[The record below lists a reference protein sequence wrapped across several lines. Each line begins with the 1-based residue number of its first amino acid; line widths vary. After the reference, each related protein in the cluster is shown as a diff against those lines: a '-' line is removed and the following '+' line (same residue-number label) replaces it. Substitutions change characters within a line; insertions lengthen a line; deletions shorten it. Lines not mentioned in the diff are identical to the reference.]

1 MRVQGRFLDEILKL
15 LFMLLFSVQIFHFL
29 VEKGR
34 LHMNRRY
41 TDMKYSI
48 VLDLKAKR
56 ACLPLPAGEDLAF
69 AKKMAAIMRSNPE
82 LNVLGIID
90 QDDNIVE
97 GYDNF
102 INYLNSFK

>member
-1 MRVQGRFLDEILKL
+1 MFTPSRWRRFGI
-15 LFMLLFSVQIFHFL
+15 
-29 VEKGR
+29 
-34 LHMNRRY
+34 
-41 TDMKYSI
+41 
-48 VLDLKAKR
+48 
-56 ACLPLPAGEDLAF
+56 C
-69 AKKMAAIMRSNPE
+69 KKEMAAIMRSNPE

>member
-15 LFMLLFSVQIFHFL
+15 LFMLLFSVQMFHFL
-29 VEKGR
+29 EKGC

-41 TDMKYSI
+41 TDMKYFI

-69 AKKMAAIMRSNPE
+69 AKEMAAIMRSNPQ
-82 LNVLGIID
+82 N
-90 QDDNIVE
+90 
-97 GYDNF
+97 
-102 INYLNSFK
+102 